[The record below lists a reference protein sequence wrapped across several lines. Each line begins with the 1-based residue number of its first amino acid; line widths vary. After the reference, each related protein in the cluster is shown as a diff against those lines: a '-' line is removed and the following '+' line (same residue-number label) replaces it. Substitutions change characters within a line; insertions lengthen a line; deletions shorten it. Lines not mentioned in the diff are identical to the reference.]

1 MGRIGCNVDGILD
14 DTKFS
19 QPIPWVG
26 VYIVAASL
34 ACLIGM
40 ATDTILGICN
50 RKFWFPCKYFSLNAT
65 SLTLI
70 GVAVKLSVD
79 LDTSMPRPSEQLAK
93 LSSSALI
100 CTIMANSMP
109 SLGAMETKDMFMNLM
124 ALAILVITVIVNI
137 CMQLGTG
144 VIYVFWR
151 EHILLMFLMLIL
163 LLLMVSSALTVPT
176 TKQYLEYKYSKK
188 HEMAVKENLAQT
200 EGPITQIFKDKLMKF
215 WMMAHTSSPQFVM
228 GRSPTCTASGAFCL
242 LSAIILAVAMLR
254 SYLMPWSFR
263 FCRGESDYKWS
274 TILILVT
281 QNAAV
286 GVGTIAPALRWFI
299 AIKFRCPEVIKR
311 SSHEKKEFRVETY
324 WIESLHEMKDRPLKL
339 RIPDRHRRKLA
350 HDAKVLFLDFCIRV
364 QKGIVLISKATR
376 IISIFLVSSILACC
390 HHCKILKPRF
400 DKTVS
405 SISSGTVSQPEP
417 KPDLRRFVL
426 HLEGE
431 EALVEVML
439 KENHD
444 ATNHWIRVGEKRKP
458 RHLMQLLEKSSV
470 SQGFKGVGAFDSDK
484 VPSLHPEEPPN
495 SWSLPLVTLTAIAVA
510 LPNITR
516 DSVKQLLDTVHE
528 GLHFV
533 DLVENTLDKEGDLI
547 RVRKAAQ
554 KVWIRIDLYRKWFG
568 LDLNKLSEKSPEETL
583 QRLADTAKA
592 KYEEFKMKN
601 INVCLRASPSA
612 WPLEVMAANSMY
624 RISNTVLF
632 NCKSKNEFGSE
643 TLFEELT
650 LVIADI
656 LGSCLVN
663 LPHVLSVK
671 CVKGAIEERED
682 NVRHAGY
689 IFGKTKK
696 IMEMLERRA
705 FPNLYRRGAIKID
718 EWRLIHE
725 QNSRFF
731 PFTPSS
737 PENNTETTSSE
748 SSDLSLCQIIV
759 GPS

>member
-1 MGRIGCNVDGILD
+1 MGRIGCEVNGILD
-14 DTKFS
+14 DSKFS

-26 VYIVAASL
+26 LYIVAASL

-79 LDTSMPRPSEQLAK
+79 LNTSMPLHHEQLAK

-144 VIYVFWR
+144 VIYVFWK
-151 EHILLMFLMLIL
+151 EHILLMFLMLII

-188 HEMAVKENLAQT
+188 YEMAKKKCLAQT
-200 EGPITQIFKDKLMKF
+200 EGTVTQRGKYKLTIL
-215 WMMAHTSSPQFVM
+215 WMMAHTCSPQFVV
-228 GRSPTCTASGAFCL
+228 GRSPTCIASGAFCL
-242 LSAIILAVAMLR
+242 LSAMILAEAMLL
-254 SYLMPWSFR
+254 SYLMPFSFR
-263 FCRGESDYKWS
+263 FCKGESDYKWS

-299 AIKFRCPEVIKR
+299 AIKFCCPKVRKQ
-311 SSHEKKEFRVETY
+311 SSHRKQFRVEPY
-324 WIESLHEMKDRPLKL
+324 WIESLLEMKHCPLNL
-339 RIPDRHRRKLA
+339 RIPNRHRRKLA
-350 HDAKVLFLDFCIRV
+350 HDAKFLFLSFCIRV
-364 QKGIVLISKATR
+364 QMGIVLISKVTR
-376 IISIFLVSSILACC
+376 IISIFLVSSVLACWD
-390 HHCKILKPRF
+390 HCKILKLRF
-400 DKTVS
+400 NNS
-405 SISSGTVSQPEP
+405 GSNISSGTESQIGS
-417 KPDLRRFVL
+417 KPDLRDFVL

-431 EALVEVML
+431 EELVEVMMRT
-439 KENHD
+439 NHD
-444 ATNHWIRVGEKRKP
+444 ATNHWIKVGEKRKP
-458 RHLMQLLEKSSV
+458 KHLVQLLEKSSV
-470 SQGFKGVGAFDSDK
+470 SQGFKGVGAFDCDK

-495 SWSLPLVTLTAIAVA
+495 IWSLPLVTLTAIAVA
-510 LPNITR
+510 LPNVTK

-528 GLHFV
+528 GLAYA
-533 DLVENTLDKEGDLI
+533 DLVENTLDKEGDLMK
-547 RVRKAAQ
+547 VRQAAQ
-554 KVWIRIDLYRKWFG
+554 IVWLGIDLYHKWFG
-568 LDLNKLSEKSPEETL
+568 LDFSKMSEKSPEETL
-583 QRLADTAKA
+583 QNLADTAKSYYE
-592 KYEEFKMKN
+592 KYKMKN
-601 INVCLRASPSA
+601 KDVCLKARPSA
-612 WPLEVMAANSMY
+612 WPIKVLAANSMY
-624 RISNTVLF
+624 RISNTVLL
-632 NCKSKNEFGSE
+632 NWKSKYELGSE
-643 TLFEELT
+643 ALFEELT

-663 LPHVLSVK
+663 LLHVLSVK
-671 CVKGAIEERED
+671 CLTSAIEERED
-682 NVRHAGY
+682 SVRHAGY

-696 IMEMLERRA
+696 IMEILHKREL
-705 FPNLYRRGAIKID
+705 PNLAQTGAMKID
-718 EWRLIHE
+718 DWRSMHS
-725 QNSRFF
+725 QNSSDF
-731 PFTPSS
+731 PLSPCS

-748 SSDLSLCQIIV
+748 SSDLCQIIMD
-759 GPS
+759 PS